1 MAGPICPVA
10 GEKDQVTGKGL
21 IFLHHDNVPNL
32 QDTERVVTERPPCVT
47 AHSGLELT
55 LLLYPEVLRH
65 HHGALGDNNMTLGK
79 THAQAFCQVK
89 AFLGPVGH

>member
-32 QDTERVVTERPPCVT
+32 QDIERVVTERPPLCDSSVWAGT
-47 AHSGLELT
+47 HSPIVSRG
-55 LLLYPEVLRH
+55 
-65 HHGALGDNNMTLGK
+65 
-79 THAQAFCQVK
+79 C
-89 AFLGPVGH
+89 